1 MVENTKDLSVEE
13 RKAILEEMVNGEALK
28 KDMVRKTALYPKHF
42 EGYLRRAE
50 VTDALKVGSDKE
62 GGYLV
67 PDEMEEKLVK
77 AMENKGV
84 VRKLAN
90 VIRTEN
96 LLRIPGV
103 SAHGAAH
110 WIEEGGEMIF
120 EDEQF
125 YQVIIDA
132 HKNGYIT
139 LVTEELLEDAGFD
152 VVRHIVEIAG
162 DKIGELEEE
171 AFLTGDGNHK
181 PHGLLLDAQVGTE
194 AAEVTMDAALDLY
207 FSLGQKYR
215 ENAVWLMSEEA
226 LRTLHKV
233 KSAQGRNVWEE
244 DMTKEMP
251 LNLFGKPVYT
261 SDAMPEAVAGNCPI
275 AFGDFSYFWIGDRG
289 NRAIKRLNE
298 IYSDRGMVGFR
309 VTHRVDGRLVLPEAI
324 KTLKIAS

>member
-1 MVENTKDLSVEE
+1 MVENTKVLSVEE
-13 RKAILEEMVNGEALK
+13 RKAILEDLVNGEALK
-28 KDMVRKTALYPKHF
+28 RDMVRKAKLYPKDF

-67 PDEMEEKLVK
+67 PDEMEKKLVK

-84 VRKLAN
+84 IRKLAN

-139 LVTEELLEDAGFD
+139 VVTEELLEDAGFD
-152 VVRHIVEIAG
+152 VEQHIVEIAG

-244 DMTKEMP
+244 DMTKEMS
-251 LNLFGKPVYT
+251 LKLLGKPVYT
-261 SDAMPEAVAGNCPI
+261 SDAMPAVAAGNCPI

-289 NRAIKRLNE
+289 NRAIKRMSE
-298 IYSDRGMVGFR
+298 IYADRGMIGFR

>member
-1 MVENTKDLSVEE
+1 MVENTKGLSVEE
-13 RKAILEEMVNGEALK
+13 RKAILEEMVNGDALK

-67 PDEMEEKLVK
+67 PDEMEKKLVK
-77 AMENKGV
+77 AMENKSV
-84 VRKLAN
+84 VRTLGN
-90 VIRTEN
+90 VIKTEN

-103 SAHGAAH
+103 SSHGTAH

-132 HKNGYIT
+132 HKNAYIT

-152 VVRHIVEIAG
+152 VEQHIVEIAG

-251 LNLFGKPVYT
+251 LKLLGKPVYT
-261 SDAMPEAVAGNCPI
+261 SDAMPDVAAGNCPI

-298 IYSDRGMVGFR
+298 LYSDRGMVGFR

>member
-1 MVENTKDLSVEE
+1 MVENIKGLSVEE
-13 RKAILEEMVNGEALK
+13 RKAILEEMVDGDALK

-67 PDEMEEKLVK
+67 PDEMEKKLVK
-77 AMENKGV
+77 AMENKSV
-84 VRKLAN
+84 VRTLGN
-90 VIRTEN
+90 VIKTEN

-103 SAHGAAH
+103 SSHGTAH

-132 HKNGYIT
+132 HKNAYIT

-152 VVRHIVEIAG
+152 VEQHIVEIAG

-251 LNLFGKPVYT
+251 LKLLGKPVYT
-261 SDAMPEAVAGNCPI
+261 SDAMPDVAAGNCPI

-298 IYSDRGMVGFR
+298 LYSDRGMVGFR

>member
-1 MVENTKDLSVEE
+1 MVENTKGFFVEE
-13 RKAILEEMVNGEALK
+13 RKAMLEEMVNGEALK

-67 PDEMEEKLVK
+67 PDEMEKKLVQ

-103 SAHGAAH
+103 SAHGTAH

-152 VVRHIVEIAG
+152 VEQHIVEIAG

-233 KSAQGRNVWEE
+233 KSAKGRNVWEE

-251 LNLFGKPVYT
+251 LKLFGKPVYT
-261 SDAMPEAVAGNCPI
+261 SDAMPKVVAGNCPI

>member
-1 MVENTKDLSVEE
+1 MVENTKGLSVEE
-13 RKAILEEMVNGEALK
+13 RKAILEEMVNGDALK
-28 KDMVRKTALYPKHF
+28 KGMVRKTALYPKHF

-67 PDEMEEKLVK
+67 PDEMEKKLVK
-77 AMENKGV
+77 AMENKSV
-84 VRKLAN
+84 VRTLGN
-90 VIRTEN
+90 VIKTEN

-103 SAHGAAH
+103 SSPGTAH

-132 HKNGYIT
+132 HKNAYIT

-152 VVRHIVEIAG
+152 VEQHIVEIAG

-251 LNLFGKPVYT
+251 LKLLGKPVYT
-261 SDAMPEAVAGNCPI
+261 SDAMPDVAAGNCPI

-298 IYSDRGMVGFR
+298 LYSDRGMVGFR